1 MSVWGLVFYGHGE
14 KMSVCLDP
22 QWNFRTLISS
32 IHTGFRQLGGRRMK
46 VRKVEYRCPYITLT
60 DASPDGTYMY
70 YLDRIENDED
80 VQCMFSA
87 HSGEVNR
94 GVEGPLVLVV
104 VVD

>member
-1 MSVWGLVFYGHGE
+1 
-14 KMSVCLDP
+14 
-22 QWNFRTLISS
+22 
-32 IHTGFRQLGGRRMK
+32 MK

-80 VQCMFSA
+80 VQCMFLA

>member
-1 MSVWGLVFYGHGE
+1 MSVCGLVFYGHVE

-22 QWNFRTLISS
+22 QWSFITLISA

-46 VRKVEYRCPYITLT
+46 VRKVEYHCPYITLT

-80 VQCMFSA
+80 V
-87 HSGEVNR
+87 
-94 GVEGPLVLVV
+94 
-104 VVD
+104 